1 MSKPRRLRIFAG
13 PNGSGKSTLYEDLKT
28 RFNTGVFINAD
39 NIEKEISSN
48 GFLDLKVYGLHLSQ
62 RDLSNFLATPNALSL
77 IEKAKRDGYNIN
89 IKIKENIIIVS
100 SKDTHSYE
108 ASLITAFIRE
118 YLLKNKSSFCFESV
132 MSHPS
137 KIAEIK
143 EAKQQGYK
151 IYLYF
156 VCVDAPS
163 VNVSRVQNRVQKG
176 GHSVSPDKV
185 KSRYTK
191 TLENLLPLLR
201 VVDRA
206 YLIDNSNDMTIIA
219 ELEDGKFTLKEDGD
233 NLPNWF
239 IEYVINANEKS

>member
-13 PNGSGKSTLYEDLKT
+13 PNGSGKSTLYEELKT

-39 NIEKEISSN
+39 NIEKEISDKE
-48 GFLDLKVYGLHLSQ
+48 FLDLKEYGLHLSQ

-77 IEKAKRDGYNIN
+77 VEKAKQDGYYID
-89 IKIKENIIIVS
+89 IKIKKNNILVS
-100 SKDTHSYE
+100 SKDTNSYE

-118 YLLKNKSSFCFESV
+118 HLLKNKSSFCFESV

-137 KIAEIK
+137 KIKEIK
-143 EAKQQGYK
+143 EAKQQGYR

-156 VCVDAPS
+156 ICLDSAD

-176 GHSVSPDKV
+176 GHYVSPDKV

-201 VVDRA
+201 VVDKA

-219 ELEDGKFTLKEDGD
+219 ELEDGKLTLKEDGD
-233 NLPNWF
+233 KLPNWF
-239 IEYVINANEKS
+239 IEYVVNANKK